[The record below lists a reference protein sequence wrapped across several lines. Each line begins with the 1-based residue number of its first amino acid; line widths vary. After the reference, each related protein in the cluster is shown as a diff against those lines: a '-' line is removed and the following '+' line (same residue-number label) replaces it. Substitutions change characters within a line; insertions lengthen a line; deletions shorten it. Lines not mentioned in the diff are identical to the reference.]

1 MTNSD
6 KVALMKLRLHKLES
20 NGKNVD
26 SQGVVKKLR
35 RKILKAEGAQS

>member
-1 MTNSD
+1 MTD
-6 KVALMKLRLHKLES
+6 KDKIALMKLRLHKLEN
-20 NGKNVD
+20 NGRNVD